1 MFGQQVGRVWAS
13 MNGMARV
20 SESMD
25 ALSETMDIMCL
36 FMFFIILNNT
46 NNNC

>member
-13 MNGMARV
+13 MNGRERV
-20 SESMD
+20 AESMD
-25 ALSETMDIMCL
+25 AMSETMDIMRL
-36 FMFFIILNNT
+36 FMFFIILNNI